1 MQLSLFDDA
10 SEYPKGYA
18 PPVEAAP
25 LIGEVRTNGASAVAK
40 PNLDYRI
47 TVQDPI
53 GSGGQAAKIRQN
65 IEIIRLL
72 KRLKEE
78 KRQATPEEQKQLV
91 LYTGWG
97 HSGQL
102 FHPQPRSKWIDFQAE
117 LKPLLDEHEWRAAS
131 FSTINAH
138 YTTPEVIAFKWDVL
152 GQFGFTGGRILEPAA
167 GAGHYIGLMPPDI
180 KARSEIYA
188 CELDL
193 LSAQVVKQLYPS
205 VKLHVGGYE
214 TTTYDSDFFD
224 LAISNVP
231 FADLQVHDPSIY
243 ENGRAHLSDIG
254 LHNYFFV
261 KALEQLRPGGLLAFI
276 TSRFTLDAHDTKVRA
291 YLDHVAY
298 FLGAVR
304 LPVTAFKKNA
314 HTEVT
319 TDIIFL
325 MKREHPKTTDRGEW
339 VDTVKIDDY
348 RLNCHYNRYP
358 DMMLGEMQLEG
369 GRYEDAYECVAPKN
383 FDIGG
388 ALDEILAGDLLP
400 SGIYKPAPPRPRR
413 QIVVESYTFDN
424 PPADPWIRPGSYAMD
439 DWYRIWQMR
448 RGGAWV
454 RANLEGRQLQRV
466 RGLIE
471 IRDAFHRTIQA
482 NVTFE
487 SAEHLKKVQQEL
499 NTVYRRF
506 VAKWGFLHEPAN
518 IAAFGED
525 VDSDN
530 ILALERWDPFTGRA
544 EKAAIFSERL
554 IQPETRPEH
563 ADDPMD
569 ALIIAL
575 RETGQV
581 ALPRMTELTGM
592 REDDL
597 IEKLAG
603 KIFYDPELNLW
614 VTADEYLSGNIRQKL
629 AMAEHAEQMEDEKRY
644 TGVPTRSYDANI
656 LALKEVMP
664 REVGPKDI
672 FVQLGSPWVP
682 PDIISDFIM
691 RELFS
696 DPSCR
701 RGTIKAQYVNVLGC
715 WRLELRDIGQ
725 LRASQENRQ
734 TWGTNRIEGVDLIE
748 KCLNGQ
754 QATIYDT
761 WTDDQGKE
769 HKEVNQEATLVAR
782 AKQNDIRAAFD
793 KWVWINDERTERL
806 VKIYNE
812 KFNSTLPRKFDGT
825 PVNFPGLNPA
835 ITLRQIQKD
844 VIWRGLQEKALMMA
858 HAVGFGK
865 TYSLTGLTMRL
876 RQTRLRQR
884 IMIVVKRATFGQF
897 VQAFRHAYPLAKI
910 SPIASGQTPA
920 HRRRQIARIATE
932 DYDVIIT
939 THPVMSK
946 IPLKPQTRLDY
957 LNAQMEEIEAAILA
971 ARGSDISTKELEKAK
986 ARLSK
991 KIKDAMSKGVEPD
1004 PNTLYFEDL
1013 GLDALLVD
1021 EASAYKNL
1029 WFHSI
1034 MTRISGIGGTESGRA
1049 FDMFLKVRHLQARGG
1064 FVCFAT
1070 GTPVENSISEVWVM
1084 MQFLM
1089 PDRLRELGL
1098 HHFDAWAATFGKVVT
1113 GVEMKP
1119 DGSGFRMASRFAS
1132 FNNLVQLKRL
1142 WREVADTRMSAEEA
1156 GIERPPL
1163 MTGKPIGKQAE
1174 PYSELK
1180 RIVKTLANRA
1190 NNLGDVDPSVD
1201 NILVIMNDADKASL
1215 DARLLGRFPEMDENG
1230 KWTGEYIHVTEDYP
1244 GSKVNMCADQVAE
1257 IYRQTTGVELP
1268 DRPGFHNLT
1277 QLIFLDSSTP
1287 VKKMG
1292 SPTVRLPILDED
1304 GKPTGESREVYD
1316 PDNIIAFTVY
1326 EDLYQKLVARGV
1338 KPEHIAFAQEYGD
1351 DLKKEKLA
1359 AMLNAGKIRV
1369 CIGHTEIMGIGL
1381 NCQRLLVA
1389 LHHLDCPWKPAWLEQ
1404 REGRIWRQG
1413 NLCPAISIYRYVM
1426 GGSFDVYRWQTVE
1439 RKYAFI
1445 TAFNSDDMTLNS
1457 IEDPGMAVLSAREM
1471 TALATGN
1478 PAIIRQVELQTRLR
1492 ILSAQKR
1499 AFDDAQYQARGRLRR
1514 LIAEREDEQDKLNR
1528 RLPIM
1533 QRVEAEGLEPA
1544 LTLGQQLY
1552 DLCASHFEVFEEKVE
1567 IAELYGLKVYYEG
1580 IPEKEEKPKVIHQQK
1595 VDRNFWGAAESVPL
1609 PASGEA
1615 AAPAATEAPGEPPPP
1630 AAPPKR
1636 KVERSVYLESEEF
1649 QFRSVFDLRI
1659 SEDTRAALNANV
1671 LKGIFEHE
1679 LPAKIR
1685 AYEEFIRQK
1694 DYEIAETDKMLAR
1707 PFEHADEMAAIEAE
1721 LSGVEREI
1729 RDTLGEAD
1737 AAENRQAARIAL
1749 EIGQFAEEIIEASE
1763 PDDDE
1768 ASDAASGASEG
1779 TPQE

>member
-1 MQLSLFDDA
+1 MQLSLFD
-10 SEYPKGYA
+10 A
-18 PPVEAAP
+18 PPVELVAAP
-25 LIGEVRTNGASAVAK
+25 YNGGGSRANGGPTK
-40 PNLDYRI
+40 PDLDYRI

-53 GSGGQAAKIRQN
+53 GAGGQAAKIRQN

-214 TTTYDSDFFD
+214 TSPYESDFFD

-231 FADLQVHDPSIY
+231 FADLQVHDPSVY

-276 TSRFTLDAHDTKVRA
+276 TSRFTMDSHDTKVRH
-291 YLDHVAY
+291 YLDQVAY

-304 LPVTAFKKNA
+304 LPVTAFFLNA
-314 HTEVT
+314 VTRVT

-325 MKREHPKTTDRGEW
+325 MKREQPGTIAGEW
-339 VDTVKIDDY
+339 VDTVNKGNY
-348 RLNCHYNRYP
+348 RLNAYYDRYP
-358 DMMLGEMQLEG
+358 DMMLGQMQLEG
-369 GRYEDAYECVAPKN
+369 GRYEDAYECVAPKGY
-383 FDIGG
+383 DIGQ
-388 ALDEILAGDLLP
+388 ALDLILEGDLLP
-400 SGIYKPAPPRPRR
+400 SSIYKPAPPRPRR
-413 QIVVESYTFDN
+413 QFVVESNTFDN
-424 PPADPWIRPGSYAMD
+424 PPTDPWIRPGSYAMD
-439 DWYRIWQMR
+439 DYYRIWQMR
-448 RGGAWV
+448 RGGTWA

-471 IRDAFHRTIQA
+471 VRDAFHRTIQA
-482 NVTFE
+482 NLAFST
-487 SAEHLKKVQQEL
+487 AEHLKKVQQEL

-530 ILALERWDPFTGRA
+530 ILALERWDPFIGRA

-554 IQPETRPEH
+554 IQPETRPER

-569 ALIIAL
+569 ALIISL

-581 ALPRMTELTGM
+581 TLPRMMELTGL
-592 REDDL
+592 RDYEL
-597 IEKLAG
+597 IEALAG
-603 KIFYDPELNLW
+603 KIYFDPELNIW

-629 AMAEHAEQMEDEKRY
+629 ALAEHMEALERDKDY
-644 TGVPTRSYDANI
+644 TGVPTHSYAANI
-656 LALKEVMP
+656 LALKEVLP
-664 REVGPKDI
+664 RDVGPKDI

-682 PDIISDFIM
+682 PDVIEEFIM
-691 RELFS
+691 RRLFD
-696 DPSCR
+696 DPHHTQGVIR
-701 RGTIKAQYVNVLGC
+701 PQYVSVLGC
-715 WRLELRDIGQ
+715 WRLELRDVGR
-725 LRASQENRQ
+725 LRQSQENRQ
-734 TWGTNRIEGVDLIE
+734 TWGTNRIEGIDLIE

-761 WTDDQGKE
+761 WEDEFGKE
-769 HKEVNQEATLVAR
+769 HKTVNQEATLVAR
-782 AKQNDIRAAFD
+782 AKQNDIRTAFD
-793 KWVWINDERTERL
+793 KWIWQNDERTERL
-806 VKIYNE
+806 VRIYNE
-812 KFNSTLPRKFDGT
+812 KFNSTLPRKYDGT

-844 VIWRGLQEKALMMA
+844 VIWRGLQSQALMMA

-897 VQAFRHAYPLAKI
+897 VQSFRHAYPLAKI

-939 THPVMSK
+939 THPVMAK

-1142 WREVADTRMSAEEA
+1142 WREVADTRMNAEEA

-1174 PYSELK
+1174 PYPELK

-1230 KWTGEYIHVTEDYP
+1230 QWTGEYIHVTEDYP

-1316 PDNIIAFTVY
+1316 PDNKIAFTVY

-1514 LIAEREDEQDKLNR
+1514 LQGERADEQAALDRK
-1528 RLPIM
+1528 LPIM
-1533 QRVEAEGLEPA
+1533 ARFESEGIEPA
-1544 LTLGQQLY
+1544 LALGQQLY
-1552 DLCASHFEVFEEKVE
+1552 DLCVPHFEVYDQKVE
-1567 IAELYGLKVYYEG
+1567 IAALYGLKVYYTG
-1580 IPEKEEKPKVIHQQK
+1580 IEEEEERPKVIHQK
-1595 VDRNFWGAAESVPL
+1595 VDRNFWGAAEETPL
-1609 PASGEA
+1609 EG
-1615 AAPAATEAPGEPPPP
+1615 AATPAPEPAEPPPP
-1630 AAPPKR
+1630 PKK
-1636 KVERSVYLESEEF
+1636 KVERLITLEDETLG
-1649 QFRSVFDLRI
+1649 FRARFDLRI
-1659 SEDTRAALNANV
+1659 SEDSRAALNANV
-1671 LKGIFEHE
+1671 LKNIFEHE
-1679 LPAKIR
+1679 LPDKIR
-1685 AYEEFIRQK
+1685 SHETYLRQK
-1694 DYEIAETDKMLAR
+1694 DYEIAETEKMVNQ
-1707 PFEHADEMAAIEAE
+1707 PFEHADEMADIEAE
-1721 LSGVEREI
+1721 LTGVEREI

-1749 EIGQFAEEIIEASE
+1749 EIGQFAEEIIPA
-1763 PDDDE
+1763 DNTDE
-1768 ASDAASGASEG
+1768 E
-1779 TPQE
+1779 EVE